1 MSTFSGGADSETLEH
16 SDYFLS
22 LAEIAVALAGFAG
35 LIVAIAGRQDR
46 SGEDARLDVEF
57 LKNVLWA
64 SFMAIAFALLPAT
77 LLNMGLDPARAFRY
91 SSGAFAVVLPA
102 YAVFH
107 VPRALASYRV
117 SSRRV
122 PASYLLNV
130 ALAVASSLGAAL
142 CALGFIPPAAYY
154 AALLYLLYAAA
165 SSFVR
170 VLLSVARLSA

>member
-16 SDYFLS
+16 PDYFLS

-77 LLNMGLDPARAFRY
+77 LLNMGWIQRERFDTRAAPLR
-91 SSGAFAVVLPA
+91 L
-102 YAVFH
+102 
-107 VPRALASYRV
+107 
-117 SSRRV
+117 SSRRTRSFMFRV
-122 PASYLLNV
+122 RWRPIACRPEGYLPAIY
-130 ALAVASSLGAAL
+130 
-142 CALGFIPPAAYY
+142 
-154 AALLYLLYAAA
+154 
-165 SSFVR
+165 
-170 VLLSVARLSA
+170 